1 MGVDRRR
8 ISVKLLSDRVQ
19 VMEHPIL
26 LYDGVCGLCNRTV
39 RFVLR
44 YDREKKF
51 RFAPLQSAFA
61 ASLLGPKGVDAS
73 DLKSFYIVVFREE
86 GEVLLERSDAVL
98 FVMEKLPG
106 IWPLAARVLR
116 LVPQAIRDWGYRMI
130 ARKRYQLF
138 GRYDACPLPS
148 ESDRER
154 FIEV

>member
-1 MGVDRRR
+1 MGGDRSR
-8 ISVKLLSDRVQ
+8 ISVRLLSDRVQ

-61 ASLLGPKGVDAS
+61 AGLLGKKGVDAS
-73 DLKSFYIVVFREE
+73 DLNSFYIVVFREE
-86 GEVLLERSDAVL
+86 TEVLLEQSEAVL
-98 FVMEKLPG
+98 FVMERLPG
-106 IWPLAARVLR
+106 IWSAVAWVLR
-116 LVPQAIRDWGYRMI
+116 LIPRPIRDWGYRVV
-130 ARKRYQLF
+130 ARNRYSLF
-138 GRYDACPLPS
+138 GKYKTCPIPS
-148 ESDRER
+148 EADRGR